1 MKRKNKTTKATKRS
15 ATKRGILEKLGVKDS
30 GETLTKKVCTARSK
44 FLRLNIEKEK
54 YKEPYRFKAQKL
66 AAWYSWKGKQI

>member
-1 MKRKNKTTKATKRS
+1 MKKKVQKQKSTKRT
-15 ATKRGILEKLGVKDS
+15 ATTRGILERLGVKDS
-30 GETLTKKVCTARSK
+30 GETLTKKVCNSRAK

-66 AAWYSWKGKQI
+66 AAWYSWKAKQL